1 MSDLEKDLT
10 EIAPPKPKKT
20 LTKKQKAKTSAKEA
34 LDRTREKVARLEQS
48 LRSAKEHHQN
58 VKEKILTVNKALDGS
73 ETKLLTEDII
83 NDVPKNIQEHI
94 KDQEVI
100 FKPNDGPQ
108 RDFLAASERE
118 VFYGGARGGG
128 KSYAMLVDP
137 LRYCHR
143 QHHRALLLRRT
154 MPELRDLINHSQR
167 LYSRAFPGAK
177 WREQE
182 KEWRFPS
189 GSKIEFGYAE
199 NMTDVL
205 RYQGQS
211 YTWIGIDELPQYPTP
226 DIYNFL
232 RSSLRSV
239 DPELPV
245 FMRAT
250 GNPGNVGSQWVREM
264 FVNPSEPNK
273 AFFVS
278 IDTPNGVR
286 KITRRFIPAKLQD
299 NPYLMQTDDYY
310 IMLASLPEIQRKQ
323 FLDGDWDAFE
333 DSAFP
338 EFNKTKHVVEPFD
351 IPKGWYKFRAADWGY
366 SSPACVLWFA
376 VDYDNNLWPYLRPTI
391 LLPIYHSHR

>member
-1 MSDLEKDLT
+1 MLFRSVSQSRYKH
-10 EIAPPKPKKT
+10 
-20 LTKKQKAKTSAKEA
+20 KAKTSAKEA
-34 LDRTREKVARLEQS
+34 LERTREKVARLEQS

-182 KEWRFPS
+182 IS
-189 GSKIEFGYAE
+189 
-199 NMTDVL
+199 
-205 RYQGQS
+205 
-211 YTWIGIDELPQYPTP
+211 
-226 DIYNFL
+226 
-232 RSSLRSV
+232 
-239 DPELPV
+239 
-245 FMRAT
+245 
-250 GNPGNVGSQWVREM
+250 
-264 FVNPSEPNK
+264 
-273 AFFVS
+273 
-278 IDTPNGVR
+278 
-286 KITRRFIPAKLQD
+286 
-299 NPYLMQTDDYY
+299 
-310 IMLASLPEIQRKQ
+310 
-323 FLDGDWDAFE
+323 
-333 DSAFP
+333 
-338 EFNKTKHVVEPFD
+338 
-351 IPKGWYKFRAADWGY
+351 
-366 SSPACVLWFA
+366 
-376 VDYDNNLWPYLRPTI
+376 
-391 LLPIYHSHR
+391 